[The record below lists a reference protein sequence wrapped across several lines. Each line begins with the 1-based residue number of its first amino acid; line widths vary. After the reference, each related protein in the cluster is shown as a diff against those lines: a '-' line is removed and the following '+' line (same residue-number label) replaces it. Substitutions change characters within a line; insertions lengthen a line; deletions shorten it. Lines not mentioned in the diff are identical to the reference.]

1 MKTLDVEFRTYN
13 RMTQDQT
20 VNWAEYVSGL
30 WAAKIQLNFRSFPLS
45 SELSEDFPEFSG
57 DFLESFSV
65 EIKIVYAV
73 GGDRTHILRI
83 TDLVLYLPATAAM
96 CKCQFF
102 IK

>member
-1 MKTLDVEFRTYN
+1 MKTVDVEFLTYN

-30 WAAKIQLNFRSFPLS
+30 WAANKQLNIRSFPLS
-45 SELSEDFPEFSG
+45 SELSEDFPE
-57 DFLESFSV
+57 SFSV
-65 EIKIVYAV
+65 EIKSRVAV
-73 GGDRTHILRI
+73 GGNRTHVLRI

-96 CKCQFF
+96 WKLQFL